1 MPIASYNQPN
11 SYQELEMRPFELNY
25 EAQLKE
31 LGAKNQYWM
40 EGVNKIQSA
49 YSKITGLN
57 PQWTKNKEALKSF
70 NDQAKEQIKKIASTD
85 LGVQGNAEQVE
96 NVVAPLYDTSN
107 PVSEAILL
115 DDFHNK
121 KGQALLKTIE
131 TYKTKDKGIYYSPT
145 NEKYALEWYQDYI
158 KKSND
163 PNASLEDLRK
173 IKENVKGYTPYYDY
187 NKDVMEAIKNCPENS
202 SGSVKINGIYF
213 QRTETKTKDVGPCV
227 ESMLNEKAISQMNI
241 DGYVHF
247 GKDYQSV
254 GSKILSLSNK
264 NAKKYSENLGE
275 IAARLVS
282 PNVTPE
288 EKTSLTKQQKD
299 IQVELA
305 RLNSLNT
312 KLSSGDFSD
321 IEKNYEFYAGFAQ
334 RSDIISKLGESY
346 SKHEDDSDIEVNP
359 AELLRIRLE
368 HESVMDYNDK
378 VFTHNENALKM
389 NHAEKLAM
397 INQSGKTVKQKEEFP
412 AEIVTPGV
420 ATKEGKDIEV
430 TRESFLENG
439 KNIKDSLHETET
451 ELFSYIYKN
460 YGNDV
465 KLDTRDPRQMESFV
479 RNILEKDPKAKA
491 DTRVQSYLNQYEKKK
506 MQVDLWNTLYT
517 NIQENIKKEA
527 GNGTIPVKV
536 LVSGREGLVSNPQ
549 YAVYNIPVK
558 DLKNY
563 ITKTG
568 TDEKTFIGGVSIPN
582 SYFFTEKDSKGKIGR
597 KFRVVNQDVIDKSYK
612 NIETITNKYY
622 ATAVTPTTMLM
633 SNERQNADENDV
645 FRRQLLTTFSSYI
658 DPETKKPSIS
668 KLSDIRLGRT
678 DWQGKV
684 EVYLPGVTGDD
695 GITKLRSLGY
705 TAEEVS
711 KGNFIIKDAKEFNS
725 PNADKMLPTMISL
738 SMDKIKNTSYPPQQ
752 EVPILTT
759 YKNKYRVFTIKSTPG
774 IIYVRDLTK
783 GVKSSP
789 VYNTENISE
798 LTETLLNLP
807 R

>member
-1 MPIASYNQPN
+1 MPIASYQQPN

-49 YSKITGLN
+49 YSKITGLS
-57 PQWTKNKEALKSF
+57 PQWAKNKEALKSF
-70 NDQAKEQIKKIASTD
+70 NESAKEQIKKIAGTD
-85 LGVQGNAEQVE
+85 LGVQGNADQVQD
-96 NVVAPLYDTSN
+96 VIAPLYDTSN
-107 PVSEAILL
+107 PISEAILL

-158 KKSND
+158 RKSND

-202 SGSVKINGIYF
+202 SGSAEINGIYF

-241 DGYVHF
+241 DGYVHY

-254 GSKILSLSNK
+254 GSKILGLSNK
-264 NAKKYSENLGE
+264 KAKKHSENLGE

-288 EKTSLTKQQKD
+288 EKASLIKQQKD
-299 IQVELA
+299 IQAELA

-368 HESVMDYNDK
+368 HESAMDYNDK
-378 VFTHNENALKM
+378 VFTHNENEIRM
-389 NHAEKLAM
+389 NHTEKLAM
-397 INQSGKTVKQKEEFP
+397 INQSGKTGKQEEEFP

-420 ATKEGKDIEV
+420 ATKDGKDIEV

-439 KNIKDSLHETET
+439 KNIKDSLHETEA

-460 YGNDV
+460 YGNNV

-506 MQVDLWNTLYT
+506 MNVDLWNTLYT
-517 NIQENIKKEA
+517 NIEQKIKLDLDREEKSLSGNITLENFRGETFTMPKKD
-527 GNGTIPVKV
+527 ILKRVVVKRDPYTNE
-536 LVSGREGLVSNPQ
+536 LNQ
-549 YAVYNIPVK
+549 YIVNK
-558 DLKNY
+558 DNLLTRLKKN
-563 ITKTG
+563 
-568 TDEKTFIGGVSIPN
+568 D
-582 SYFFTEKDSKGKIGR
+582 FFTSI
-597 KFRVVNQDVIDKSYK
+597 VNKNKELRDKH
-612 NIETITNKYY
+612 Y

-725 PNADKMLPTMISL
+725 PNADKMLPTMINL

-752 EVPILTT
+752 EVPIMTT